1 MQNPSLLSKLV
12 SRLPL
17 GICIVDQNYNILF
30 WNDFFTDRL
39 GILQQDTPLPNLLE
53 LFPQEAKFL
62 KKKISSVFVLNN
74 ASFSYWEHRPHV
86 FQFRSSRPITGEET
100 LMFQNIEFFPLDV
113 EAQHVNTVC
122 MVVQDVT
129 ELASYYQAQKR
140 LSVQLEQEHTEL
152 IKLNTKLEAAQNQLL
167 QSEKMAAIGQLAAGV
182 AHEIN
187 NPVGFVSSNLQSL
200 QDYNTKLFKLV
211 QFYQKLF
218 AKINHPTYQALEQD
232 MLKRQQFS
240 FISTDLP
247 ELLQESIEGL
257 GRVAAIVKN
266 LKAFSHV
273 DSSEWQ
279 YANIVDGLEN
289 TLKIAA
295 NQIKYKA
302 EIHRH
307 YPSNLPELYCQ
318 PMQLNQV
325 FLNLLVN
332 AAQAIE
338 DKGDIFIDVA
348 ATEAAMT
355 IAIKDTGVGIE
366 KKHLQKIF
374 EPFFTTK
381 PVGTGT
387 GLGLSLSYSIV
398 QKHQGNIRVES
409 EPGAGTCFT
418 VTLPLLTPQNMAET
432 RGVMTDDKT
441 AQPD

>member
-1 MQNPSLLSKLV
+1 MQNTSLLSKLV
-12 SRLPL
+12 SRLSL

-39 GILQQDTPLPNLLE
+39 GILQQDDALPNLLE
-53 LFPQEAKFL
+53 LFPQEARFL

-86 FQFRSSRPITGEET
+86 FQFRTSRPITGKET

-113 EAQHVNTVC
+113 DTQQVNTVC

-129 ELASYYQAQKR
+129 ELASYYQAEKA
-140 LSVQLEQEHTEL
+140 LSQQLEQEHADLTEL
-152 IKLNTKLEAAQNQLL
+152 NNKLEAAQNQLL

-232 MLKRQQFS
+232 MLKRQQFA

-247 ELLQESIEGL
+247 ELLHESIEGL
-257 GRVAAIVKN
+257 GRVTEIVKN

-279 YANIVDGLEN
+279 YANIVEGLEN

-302 EIHRH
+302 EVHRS
-307 YPSNLPELYCQ
+307 YQPNVPELYCQ

-348 ATEAAMT
+348 ATESAIT

-366 KKHLQKIF
+366 KRHLQKIF

-387 GLGLSLSYSIV
+387 GLGLSLSYSIL
-398 QKHQGNIRVES
+398 QKHKANLSVES
-409 EPGAGTCFT
+409 EPGNGSCFRI
-418 VTLPLLTPQNMAET
+418 TLPIIDPEQLSEPLELN
-432 RGVMTDDKT
+432 
-441 AQPD
+441 